1 MRVAGPD
8 DEYNTDDDI
17 VSDPE
22 IIGAGDDGELTW
34 DLPEAGDFRFRCDI
48 HPVEMV
54 GTITV
59 Q

>member
-1 MRVAGPD
+1 
-8 DEYNTDDDI
+8 

-22 IIGAGDDGELTW
+22 LFMGGDVGTLAWGTPSSPGEII
-34 DLPEAGDFRFRCDI
+34 FRCDF